1 MIWAAAADPYGI
13 DDMSGIYYF
22 LINICLACV
31 LAYLLFFKNQRNTN
45 SENLHTV
52 QSRVYTA
59 LSWLCRQYG
68 CTVRFKVP
76 IKDIIY
82 SKAGKITDTNITAD
96 FVVFKNNTPLSAVI
110 YDAREDKTELKR
122 LFDYIDFPVTEYT
135 SDNLI
140 YVTEFLEK
148 LICT

>member
-1 MIWAAAADPYGI
+1 M
-13 DDMSGIYYF
+13 
-22 LINICLACV
+22 

-59 LSWLCRQYG
+59 LSWLCRQYD

-76 IKDIIY
+76 IRDIIY
-82 SKAGKITDTNITAD
+82 LKTEKITDTNITAD

-110 YDAREDKTELKR
+110 YDAREDKNELKR

-135 SDNLI
+135 SDNLM